1 MANWTDSKYF
11 GSHEFD
17 SPDAPGSGQ
26 NISQELLDKLNRAR
40 GYAGIPFKINSG
52 FRTPVHNAAVGGKSK
67 SAHLTG
73 EAADIAARDPNTRF
87 RILRALMELGFT
99 RIEVTPWHV
108 HVDVAKDDA
117 HPQDILLILDDNGD
131 LV

>member
-1 MANWTDSKYF
+1 MYF
-11 GSHEFD
+11 GPHEFD

-40 GYAGIPFKINSG
+40 RYAGIPFKINSG
-52 FRTPVHNAAVGGKSK
+52 YRTVAHNTAVGGKPK

-73 EAADIAARDPNTRF
+73 EAADIAALHPATRYTVLFSLSQAGF
-87 RILRALMELGFT
+87 RRF
-99 RIEVTPWHV
+99 EVTPWHI
-108 HVDVAKDDA
+108 HVDTAHDDD
-117 HPQDILLILDDNGD
+117 HPNDILLVLDSKTGR